1 MCVPSA
7 TLIRSLSRDTLP
19 SSVRGGAV
27 TIGNFD
33 GVHRGHAVLIDRL
46 VARARG
52 LGGPAVVF
60 TFDPHPA
67 QVLYP
72 ESVPPPLTWTERKA
86 ELLGALGVDVV
97 IACPAERAVLSLT
110 PDEFFEQILRER
122 LAARAILEGPNFF
135 FGRNRSGS
143 LEYLQLL
150 CDRAGVL
157 LEVVEPVLADGVCV
171 SSSRI
176 RELIQAGRMGAA
188 DELLTQPY
196 RVHGRVVRG
205 AGRGAQIG
213 FATANIE
220 PVGMVLPPLGVYAG
234 RAWLRDAGYSAAIHI
249 GPNPTFG
256 EDQVKFEVHLVGY
269 SQPLY
274 GETLAVDFLD
284 RLRDIR
290 PFGDVAELQRQ
301 LRRDVE
307 AACRI
312 AEPR

>member
-1 MCVPSA
+1 Q
-7 TLIRSLSRDTLP
+7 
-19 SSVRGGAV
+19 
-27 TIGNFD
+27 
-33 GVHRGHAVLIDRL
+33 RL
-46 VARARG
+46 VACARSV
-52 LGGPAVVF
+52 GGPAVVF

-67 QVLYP
+67 QLLYP

-86 ELLGALGVDVV
+86 ELLGALGVDAV
-97 IACPAERAVLSLT
+97 IACSAERAILSMS
-110 PDEFFEQILRER
+110 PDEFFTQILRGGLDVR
-122 LAARAILEGPNFF
+122 VLVEGPNFF

-143 LEYLQLL
+143 IDYLRQL

-176 RELIQAGRMGAA
+176 RELIQAGSVDAA
-188 DELLTQPY
+188 DALLTQPY
-196 RVHGRVVRG
+196 RVQGLVVRG
-205 AGRGAQIG
+205 AGRGSQIG

-234 RAWLRDAGYSAAIHI
+234 RAWLRDTSYAAAIHI

-269 SQPLY
+269 HQPLY
-274 GETLAVDFLD
+274 GETLAVDFFD

-290 PFGDVAELQRQ
+290 PFRDVVELQQQLRCDVA
-301 LRRDVE
+301 

-312 AEPR
+312 AEQR